1 MKLIALTFYDTQWT
15 ADWKQLLIRSD
26 AKRLLVNI
34 ELIASVSPKPIEA
47 RDTVYG
53 IKNLHYVKTMIPN
66 GRGINGVDYSGY
78 YVTEETYATLTDNIE
93 IVG

>member
-1 MKLIALTFYDTQWT
+1 MKLIALTFYDTQFT
-15 ADWKQLLIRSD
+15 TDWKQLLIRSD

-34 ELIASVSPKPIEA
+34 ELIASVSPMPLEGRDPIHG
-47 RDTVYG
+47 D
-53 IKNLHYVKTMIPN
+53 KKLHYVKTMIPN

-78 YVTEETYATLTDNIE
+78 YVTEETYAMLTDNLE